1 MPPGA
6 MCVQNFDE
14 SRFCNSHYVS
24 HFAAFFIDAR
34 AKRSIAESC
43 LYFFSE
49 EKKQLLKKT
58 TVQDS
63 SQSKKAAFFK
73 CRQFR
78 SNNDPSAGSP
88 TETLLR
94 LLLPL
99 DDQV

>member
-1 MPPGA
+1 M
-6 MCVQNFDE
+6 
-14 SRFCNSHYVS
+14 SHGSAIHITYRISLRSSSMQEPRDPLLKVV
-24 HFAAFFIDAR
+24 FI
-34 AKRSIAESC
+34 
-43 LYFFSE
+43 FFSE